1 MQATIGDNIYLL
13 IIFCTGG
20 ISLLV
25 VSFVL
30 LFIRNQ
36 RKLLASRQQAHDREM
51 AHQKALMH
59 TMLTSQ
65 EQERQRI
72 GQDLHDE
79 VGGALANLRMRMGRE
94 DPNLFKQQIDEI
106 IQNVRSIAHN
116 LSPPALALFGFS
128 AALEELVA
136 HNGQFILLKQEA
148 AIATDQLPNEVALAL
163 LRILQELITNT
174 LKHAQATQVTIR
186 LYLQDQHLHI
196 QFTDNGI
203 GCDIHAGVHVGM
215 GLRNIESRIAMIKA
229 HFTITSARGE
239 GFAVHIAMPL

>member
-1 MQATIGDNIYLL
+1 MQEYIGDNIYLL

-51 AHQKALMH
+51 AHQQSLMH
-59 TMLTSQ
+59 AMLASQ
-65 EQERQRI
+65 EQERRRI

-79 VGGALANLRMRMGRE
+79 VGGALSNLRMRMGRE
-94 DPNLFKQQIDEI
+94 DLDQYRQQIDGI
-106 IQNVRSIAHN
+106 IQSVRHIAHN

-136 HNGQFILLKQEA
+136 YNGNFILLRHEA
-148 AIATDQLPNEVALAL
+148 AAATDQLPHETALAL
-163 LRILQELITNT
+163 LRILQELLSNT
-174 LKHAQATQVTIR
+174 RKHAQATQVNIR
-186 LYLQDQHLHI
+186 LWVQEQQLHMDYA
-196 QFTDNGI
+196 DNGV
-203 GCDIHAGVHVGM
+203 GCDVIAGTGM
-215 GLRNIESRIAMIKA
+215 GMRNIESRTAMIKA
-229 HFTITSARGE
+229 NYTITSARGA
-239 GFAVHIAMPL
+239 GFAVHIWLPL